1 MLSISKTYVV
11 DENNSPI
18 AVQIP
23 IKDYKA
29 IEEVLENYGL
39 SKLIEEVH
47 NDETLSF
54 KEAKRSL
61 NL

>member
-1 MLSISKTYVV
+1 MLAINKTYVV
-11 DENNSPI
+11 DENNDPI

-23 IKDYKA
+23 VKDYEA

-39 SKLIEEVH
+39 SKLIEEVQ

-54 KEAKRSL
+54 KEAKRSS